1 MITRKLGVFIP
12 LTQPLSATMT
22 VLLTV
27 LCELLF
33 CHVRQFS
40 GRSITVLPDVI
51 CFSCGAY
58 PTLPELTGR
67 GGISS
72 AQIKHMKWQFFCV
85 VVCVNFTHPRPASSN
100 GHTSKCLPLTV
111 RRQYWLGHDAPTFTG
126 ALHSVTSSE
135 LLRTPI

>member
-1 MITRKLGVFIP
+1 MSIRSFVYFFFFFFFMITRKLGVFIP

-72 AQIKHMKWQFFCV
+72 AQIKHMKWQFFV
-85 VVCVNFTHPRPASSN
+85 
-100 GHTSKCLPLTV
+100 
-111 RRQYWLGHDAPTFTG
+111 
-126 ALHSVTSSE
+126 
-135 LLRTPI
+135 